1 MPTVEVPR
9 PPRAVPRMPGGEL
22 AIEPPPEPERPVP
35 PALLARLLPG
45 VMLLGSVGFVA
56 LGPRDPSS
64 LLFGGMFAL
73 STVGMLLVGG
83 GGRSAGQRQAV
94 VDEERRDYLRYLAA
108 TRRRVRVV
116 VTEQRAALEHVHPD
130 PAAWP
135 TVLAAGRLW
144 ERRSTDPDFG
154 LLRAGTGAQRLAT
167 ALIAPQTGPVDGLE
181 PVTALAL
188 RRFLRAHAIVPELPV
203 ALSLHGTAAIWLEA
217 APGAGP
223 EHARAL
229 ARALVAQYVLWH
241 GPTDALLA
249 VVAPAYLAPEWE
261 WVKWLPHAAHP
272 RLRDAVGPMRMIT
285 ARADDVRQWWEAELA
300 GRAPGTGAAE
310 PHLLVV
316 VDDAAGPGSWAAV
329 AGTTVL
335 RVGAPPGRRP
345 TPAVVRLLVGP
356 SELSWTDG
364 AGGVGAVGQAGCLPG
379 RRGHGAGPPA
389 RPVPARR
396 RRSPRRS
403 GVGRGPARAAR
414 PRAGCAR
421 HGHRGGRRGA
431 ARGPPPPVGGPAVRA
446 GRGGRR
452 GGAGGAGPQGVRP
465 GRQRAARPVHRRHGI
480 GEERAAA
487 DAGPG
492 PGRHPLVGRAEPRA
506 RRLQGRCHL
515 PRPREPPARL
525 RRDHQPGGRAAS
537 GRSDGGRAGG

>member
-9 PPRAVPRMPGGEL
+9 PPRTVPRMPGGEL

-83 GGRSAGQRQAV
+83 GGRSAGQRQAAM
-94 VDEERRDYLRYLAA
+94 DEERRDYLRYLAA

-116 VTEQRAALEHVHPD
+116 VAEQRAALEHVHPD

-135 TVLAAGRLW
+135 AVLAAGRLW
-144 ERRSTDPDFG
+144 ERRSTDADFG

-188 RRFLRAHAIVPELPV
+188 RRFLRAHAVVPDLPV

-261 WVKWLPHAAHP
+261 WVKWLPHAGHP
-272 RLRDAVGPMRMIT
+272 RLRDAVGPVRMIT

-345 TPAVVRLLVGP
+345 TCRRGAPARRAERAVL
-356 SELSWTDG
+356 DG
-364 AGGVGAVGQAGCLPG
+364 RGRRRRCRRQAGRLPG

-389 RPVPARR
+389 RPVPARG

-414 PRAGCAR
+414 PRRGVGPARSPRRPSRRCACTAAAG
-421 HGHRGGRRGA
+421 
-431 ARGPPPPVGGPAVRA
+431 GGPVVRA

-492 PGRHPLVGRAEPRA
+492 PGRHPL
-506 RRLQGRCHL
+506 RR
-515 PRPREPPARL
+515 P
-525 RRDHQPGGRAAS
+525 S
-537 GRSDGGRAGG
+537 